1 MNLNSQFRVDAPF
14 SPKGDQPKAIRE
26 LVNGIQQG
34 YNDQTLLGVTGSG
47 KSFCMAKII
56 EETNRPAL
64 IMSHNKTLTAQLYK
78 EFDRFF
84 PDNKVEY
91 FVSFYD
97 YYQPES
103 YLPQTDTYIEKDS
116 SINEEIEKLRLSATT
131 SLLRRDD
138 VVVVAS
144 VSAIYGL
151 SAPDS
156 FKKRIVEVEA
166 GKQMRRKEL
175 LEGLVSIQ
183 YERNDTEFKQGLFQ
197 VNGDIVEIYPAY
209 KDEAIRVEFF
219 GDTVDEIKIVDPTT
233 RNVNDSKDEV
243 VIYPASHFAPSKD
256 KLETAIALIR
266 SELKNQTEKLKKDGK
281 ELEAERLRS
290 RTEYDIEMLRE
301 AGYVNGIENY
311 ARHLDGRDPGE
322 APYTLLDYFPDD
334 FLTFLDESHRTLPQ
348 IRGMISGDRAR
359 KDKLVSNGFR
369 LPSAYDNRPLTFDEF
384 RKKTGQTI
392 FTSATPG
399 DFEKETS
406 KHISELIVRPT
417 GLVDP
422 PIDVRPTQDQ
432 VDDLVDEV
440 QSEIE
445 NDRRVLI
452 TTLTKRLSENLTDY
466 LKTLEIDVEYLHS
479 DVDTLDRVRIL
490 RNLRKG
496 KFDVLIGINLL
507 REGLDLPEVGL
518 VAILDADQAGFLRSE
533 TMLIQTIGRCAR
545 NKSGRVIL
553 YGDEKTDA
561 MQAAIDETRRRRKI
575 QKEYNEQNNIEPET
589 IKKEI
594 GERQLVVGKD
604 NDDKVNKIDRIIDE
618 AENEQEL
625 IDKLIEKMEKAAR
638 RRDFELAAYI
648 KDHLEDITGEDM
660 TTPQNDG

>member
-233 RNVNDSKDEV
+233 RNVNESKDEV